1 MKKLIQGIVLAIL
14 VISFISCNKD
24 DDQPDAGP
32 QKSNIQQYVTI
43 TRDAD
48 DASRAAATT
57 CTMSFSKQGHWKI
70 YMGTDPGSIDM
81 NVTVAETSEASVEIT
96 GLDPHQRYYFEV
108 ILDDKEKATVSST
121 GVAIE
126 GQKNFRDLGGFIT
139 DDGKSVKWGMVF
151 RSGELSALT
160 DDDKQFMANMHFN
173 MLIDFRYDEELDENP
188 DNIPDGIDVLNIPVE
203 QGSYS
208 RDQMTT
214 WLFTNDHEA
223 FDTLLIHANRVFV
236 TDAQEEFSEFLH
248 QLENGKRVIFHCTA
262 GKDRAGYATALFL
275 SALGVDR
282 ETIMEDYMSSNEYNE
297 SMIAATIEYVNSMG
311 LNGELLRPALVV
323 KREYIET
330 AFETIDN
337 QYGGMDAYLELL
349 GVDREKLKSLYLE

>member
-1 MKKLIQGIVLAIL
+1 MKKLIQGIILTVL
-14 VISFISCNKD
+14 VVSMISCKKD
-24 DDQPDAGP
+24 DDQPNPGP
-32 QKSNIQQYVTI
+32 QKSNIQEYVTV
-43 TRDAD
+43 TRDVD
-48 DASRAAATT
+48 DGSRTAATS
-57 CTMSFSKQGHWKI
+57 CTISFSKQGNWKI
-70 YMGTDPGSIDM
+70 YMGTDPGSINMDT
-81 NVTVAETSEASVEIT
+81 TVAETSEVSIEIT
-96 GLDPHQRYYFEV
+96 ELDPHQRYYFEV
-108 ILDDKEKATVSST
+108 VLDDKEKATVSST

-160 DDDKQFMANMHFN
+160 DDDKQFMANIHFGR
-173 MLIDFRYDEELDENP
+173 LIDFRYDEELSENP

-236 TDAQEEFSEFLH
+236 TDAQTEFSNFLH
-248 QLENGKRVIFHCTA
+248 QLENGERVIFHCTA

-282 ETIMEDYMSSNEYNE
+282 ETIIEDYLSSNNYNE
-297 SMIAATIEYVNSMG
+297 SMINATIEYVNSMG
-311 LNGELLRPALVV
+311 LNGELLRPVLIV

>member
-1 MKKLIQGIVLAIL
+1 MRRLIQGVILSVLM
-14 VISFISCNKD
+14 VTFFSCKKD
-24 DDQPDAGP
+24 DDQPEGP
-32 QKSNIQQYVTI
+32 QKSNIQQYVTV
-43 TRDAD
+43 TRSAD
-48 DASRAAATT
+48 STGRSASTS
-57 CTMSFSKQGHWKI
+57 CTISFSKQGSWKV

-81 NVTVAETSEASVEIT
+81 NVTVAESTGASVEIT

-108 ILDDKEKATVSST
+108 VLDDKQKATVSSR

-126 GQKNFRDLGGFIT
+126 GQRNFRDLGGFIT
-139 DDGKSVKWGMVF
+139 QDDKSVKWGMVF

-160 DDDKQFMANMHFN
+160 DDDKTFMANMHFDL
-173 MLIDFRYDEELDENP
+173 LIDFRYDEELEENP

-214 WLFTNDHEA
+214 WLFTNDSEA

-236 TDAQEEFSEFLH
+236 SDAQTEFSNFLH
-248 QLENGKRVIFHCTA
+248 HLENGDKIVYHCTA

-282 ETIMEDYMSSNEYNE
+282 ETIIEDYLTSNDYNE
-297 SMIAATIEYVNSMG
+297 GMIDATIEYVNSMG
-311 LNGELLRPALVV
+311 LNGELLRPVLIV

-337 QYGGMDAYLELL
+337 KYGGMDSYLQLL
-349 GVDREKLKSLYLE
+349 GVDRDKLKSLYLE